1 MKRFLFVL
9 CVLGLLLAG
18 YACAEPNSYKFP
30 EELCT
35 VEGISFRITY
45 SKTDHEWQAS
55 ITDADPGCVS
65 TAVPFEVGCTADWV
79 EYNDGTEE
87 APVYRTVNN
96 VYVTATVRSIDSK
109 AFQGCTSLTKIAIP
123 DTVKTIGMNAFD
135 GCTSL
140 KSVNFGAGLNT
151 IEAGAFSGCP
161 LTEIVVPDSV
171 TSIGGGAF
179 GGTTPVNVTLPF
191 TGVSLTNPYIYNKE
205 FKYIFSGENSQ
216 RGDIPDTIRTVTI
229 TQQTEYT
236 DRVFADCSRITTI
249 HIPDGTTGIAAEA
262 FDGCTSLTDFQ
273 LPSALESIGGYAFQ
287 NCALAFK
294 GKLDLSNVKGS
305 IGIGAFKGCTGITG
319 VSFGTELTSI
329 SSAAFSGCPLT
340 EIVVPDSVTSIGE
353 KAFEGS
359 KPVHVTLPFTGLSPN
374 GSTDF
379 CSFKYI
385 FSGLSSEAGDVPE
398 TIRSVTIT
406 KQTEAKAYAFRNCA
420 QITTIRYPDETTSI
434 RTYAFDGCAALTD
447 FQLPAALESI
457 ENYAFNGCAAL
468 GSVRYG
474 GSPCMRELVSI
485 GDRNESLTNA
495 AWTYA
500 LTKELILPQN
510 VQLLES
516 EALAGTG
523 AEVVL
528 IPQSCSSVAA
538 DAFDN
543 CPGLRYIVNRS
554 AVEINAP
561 DGVTVLN

>member
-140 KSVNFGAGLNT
+140 KSVNFGTGLNT

-161 LTEIVVPDSV
+161 LTEIVVPDNV
-171 TSIGGGAF
+171 TTIGGGAF

-236 DRVFADCSRITTI
+236 DRVFADCSRITAI

-273 LPSALESIGGYAFQ
+273 LP
-287 NCALAFK
+287 
-294 GKLDLSNVKGS
+294 
-305 IGIGAFKGCTGITG
+305 
-319 VSFGTELTSI
+319 
-329 SSAAFSGCPLT
+329 
-340 EIVVPDSVTSIGE
+340 
-353 KAFEGS
+353 
-359 KPVHVTLPFTGLSPN
+359 
-374 GSTDF
+374 
-379 CSFKYI
+379 
-385 FSGLSSEAGDVPE
+385 
-398 TIRSVTIT
+398 
-406 KQTEAKAYAFRNCA
+406 
-420 QITTIRYPDETTSI
+420 
-434 RTYAFDGCAALTD
+434 
-447 FQLPAALESI
+447 AALESI

-468 GSVRYG
+468 GSVCYG

-485 GDRNESLTNA
+485 GDRNEPLTNA

>member
-1 MKRFLFVL
+1 M
-9 CVLGLLLAG
+9 
-18 YACAEPNSYKFP
+18 
-30 EELCT
+30 
-35 VEGISFRITY
+35 
-45 SKTDHEWQAS
+45 
-55 ITDADPGCVS
+55 
-65 TAVPFEVGCTADWV
+65 
-79 EYNDGTEE
+79 
-87 APVYRTVNN
+87 
-96 VYVTATVRSIDSK
+96 
-109 AFQGCTSLTKIAIP
+109 
-123 DTVKTIGMNAFD
+123 
-135 GCTSL
+135 
-140 KSVNFGAGLNT
+140 
-151 IEAGAFSGCP
+151 
-161 LTEIVVPDSV
+161 
-171 TSIGGGAF
+171 
-179 GGTTPVNVTLPF
+179 
-191 TGVSLTNPYIYNKE
+191 
-205 FKYIFSGENSQ
+205 
-216 RGDIPDTIRTVTI
+216 TI

-236 DRVFADCSRITTI
+236 NRVFADCSRITTI
-249 HIPDGTTGIAAEA
+249 HIPDGTTSIAAEA

-359 KPVHVTLPFTGLSPN
+359 KPVHVTLPFTGLSPT
-374 GSTDF
+374 GSTNF
-379 CSFKYI
+379 CSLKYI

-406 KQTEAKAYAFRNCA
+406 KQTEVKAYAFRNCA

-447 FQLPAALESI
+447 FQLPAALKSI
-457 ENYAFNGCAAL
+457 DNYAFNGCAAL
-468 GSVRYG
+468 KSVRYG

-485 GDRNESLTNA
+485 GGRNEPLTNA

-500 LTKELILPQN
+500 LTKELLLPQN